1 MEKVTFELSWETIAK
16 TGILAASL
24 YILYQLKEFLI
35 WAIFALVI
43 SFLFNPLINYFQKK
57 KIPRFL
63 AAVLVYFSFFSILAL
78 LIYIFIPLLIIEVN
92 NFSQG
97 FSEYFDRISPP
108 LRSLGIES
116 FESLDKFADL
126 MENTLSQM
134 ARNIFSGLFSIFGG
148 IFATFFIISLAFFLS
163 LEEKS
168 FQKWFALAF
177 PAEYEEIV
185 LDLWKRCQAKVSS
198 WFLSRVASSLFVGIL
213 TYIAL
218 LALGV
223 DYSFSFGILATLSN
237 FIPVIGPFIAGVF
250 IFIVLLLTSLVKAV
264 LAVSIFILIQQIENN
279 ILTPFLSKKLI
290 GLSPSLV
297 LMSLVIGGKLGGV
310 WGAILGIPLLGIF
323 LEFVKDFLKE
333 KKETENSS

>member
-16 TGILAASL
+16 AGVLVISL
-24 YILYQLKEFLI
+24 YALYQLKEFLI
-35 WAIFALVI
+35 WAVFALVI

-57 KIPRFL
+57 KMPRFL
-63 AAVLVYFSFFSILAL
+63 AVALVYFSFFSILAIL
-78 LIYIFIPLLIIEVN
+78 VYIFIPLLVIEVN

-97 FSEYFDRISPP
+97 FSEYFDRVSPP
-108 LRSLGIES
+108 LRNLGIEG
-116 FESLDKFADL
+116 FESLDKFIDL
-126 MENTLSQM
+126 AQNNLSQIT
-134 ARNIFSGLFSIFGG
+134 RNIFTGIFSIFGG
-148 IFATFFIISLAFFLS
+148 IFVTFFIISLAFFLS

-168 FQKWFALAF
+168 FQKWFAMAF
-177 PAEYEEIV
+177 PDEYEEIV
-185 LDLWKRCQAKVSS
+185 LDLWKRCQSKVSG

-218 LALGV
+218 LILDA

-237 FIPVIGPFIAGVF
+237 FIPVIGPFALGFF
-250 IFIVLLLTSLVKAV
+250 IFIVLLLTSPIKAA
-264 LAVSIFILIQQIENN
+264 LAVGIFILIQQIENN
-279 ILTPFLSKKLI
+279 ILTPFLSKKFI

-333 KKETENSS
+333 KKGTGNSS